1 MSEAKGNDIAVLEAA
16 LKDPAFAHVSAENM
30 GPSLWKAIHNITR
43 VYVPTPEKEAA
54 LKAFISSLAVL
65 LPCSVCAEHFKAL
78 APTVQTD
85 TSVAALKWGIDVH
98 NLVNKRLN
106 KPVLTYAQAVKAI
119 SDGDTVSSSTAAGMC
134 PCAVDVD
141 TVKHAAKPVS
151 VHAASSASNTGL
163 WAGLGV
169 AIGVA
174 IICVVALAF
183 VLSRRSNTTRTP
195 AAK

>member
-1 MSEAKGNDIAVLEAA
+1 MSKTSDTAVLEAA
-16 LKDPAFAHVSAENM
+16 LKDPVFAHVSAENM

-54 LKAFISSLAVL
+54 LKAFISALAVL
-65 LPCSVCAEHFKAL
+65 LPCSVCAQHFQAL

-106 KPVLTYAQAVKAI
+106 KPVLSYSEAVKAI
-119 SDGDTVSSSTAAGMC
+119 AAGDSVGGNVAKNSTDMC
-134 PCAVDVD
+134 PCSEPSPCPKAQGC
-141 TVKHAAKPVS
+141 
-151 VHAASSASNTGL
+151 SNTGL

-169 AIGVA
+169 TIAVSVL
-174 IICVVALAF
+174 CVVALVF
-183 VLSRRSNTTRTP
+183 VLKRKSNTTRTP
-195 AAK
+195 AVPK